1 MADPAPTG
9 LTEADWDTLLR
20 RIRDG
25 ECTPF
30 VGAGACA
37 GTIPVGSALADDWAK
52 EFGYPLRD
60 GRDLARVAQFLGVD
74 RDALFPKALLRDQ
87 IRRLSPPDF
96 DEPGEPH
103 GVLAD
108 LKLPIYITTNYD
120 GFMSEAL
127 RSRQANPELE
137 LCAWNEPVTEQRPS
151 ALDNGFK
158 PSPATPV
165 VYHLHGYYEVPQ
177 SMVLTEDDYLTFLV
191 RLSKDNVERLL
202 PSAIR
207 MAFASTSLLFV
218 GYSLAD
224 WDFRVLFRGLI
235 GSLGRTVGAMSIAVQ
250 LEPETLDASPEGRE
264 RALKYLN
271 AYFEA
276 IQTIKVRVYWGDAR
290 NFGRELS
297 QRWQDFSQRGD

>member
-1 MADPAPTG
+1 VADPAPTG

-30 VGAGACA
+30 IGAGACA
-37 GTIPVGSALADDWAK
+37 GTIPLASALALDWAN

-60 GRDLARVAQFLGVD
+60 SRDLARVAQFLVVD

-96 DEPGEPH
+96 DEKGEPH

-108 LKLPIYITTNYD
+108 LGLPIYITTNYD
-120 GFMSEAL
+120 SFMSEAL
-127 RSRQANPELE
+127 RRRRAEPELE
-137 LCAWNEPVTEQRPS
+137 LCAWNEIVAEQQPS

-158 PSPATPV
+158 PTPATPV
-165 VYHLHGYYEVPQ
+165 VYHLHGHHEVPQ

-207 MAFASTSLLFV
+207 SALASTSLLFV

-235 GSLGRTVGAMSIAVQ
+235 GSLGRTVGTMSIAVQ
-250 LEPETLDASPEGRE
+250 LEPETIDPTPEGRE
-264 RALKYLN
+264 RALRYLN
-271 AYFEA
+271 AYFET
-276 IQTIKVRVYWGDAR
+276 IQTIKVRVYWGHADD
-290 NFGRELS
+290 FGVELS
-297 QRWQDFSQRGD
+297 DRWQAFSKRGD